1 MALSLGDLK
10 TLYAF
15 NAWARGRMLDAVAGL
30 DEAAYRRDLG
40 NSFGSVHG
48 TVVHI
53 LGAEEIWLKRWRG
66 ESPTALVSPDAF
78 ASLADV
84 RRRWHALEAELQGF
98 LGALTEEGVLRVVR
112 YRDIRG
118 NAYATPLW
126 QTMQHVVNHSTYHRG
141 QVTTMLRQLGAKPV
155 ATDLVAYYRQQAGQ
169 EKPA

>member
-15 NAWARGRMLDAVAGL
+15 NAWARARMLNAVARL
-30 DEAAYRRDLG
+30 DEAAYRKDLG

-53 LGAEEIWLKRWRG
+53 LGAEELWLKRWHG

-78 ASLADV
+78 ASFAEV
-84 RRRWHALEAELQGF
+84 RRRWDALEAELQRF
-98 LGALTEEGVLRVVR
+98 LAELTEDTVLRVVR
-112 YRDIRG
+112 YRNTRG
-118 NAYATPLW
+118 DAYATPSW
-126 QTMQHVVNHSTYHRG
+126 QMMQHVVNHSTYHRG
-141 QVTTMLRQLGAKPV
+141 QVTTLLRQLGAKPV
-155 ATDLVAYYRQQAGQ
+155 ATDLISYYRQQAGQ